1 MKEFNDFLSKN
12 GISEENTPY
21 SEQRL
26 LLKAFLA
33 GMRSQNERINRLL
46 SQNKSLQMDLED
58 CLDCVSQMNLM
69 LSAIEEEQEK

>member
-46 SQNKSLQMDLED
+46 SQNKSLKMDLED
-58 CLDCVSQMNLM
+58 CLDRVSQMNLM
-69 LSAIEEEQEK
+69 LSAMEEEQAK

>member
-12 GISEENTPY
+12 GISEENTPN

-26 LLKAFLA
+26 LMKAFLA

-46 SQNKSLQMDLED
+46 SQNKSLQMYLED
-58 CLDCVSQMNLM
+58 CLDRVSQMNLM
-69 LSAIEEEQEK
+69 FSALEEEQEK

>member
-21 SEQRL
+21 SEHRL
-26 LLKAFLA
+26 LMKAFLA
-33 GMRSQNERINRLL
+33 GMRSQNEIINRLL

-58 CLDCVSQMNLM
+58 CLDRVSQMNLM
-69 LSAIEEEQEK
+69 LSAMEEEQEK

>member
-58 CLDCVSQMNLM
+58 CLDHVSQMNLM
-69 LSAIEEEQEK
+69 LSAMEEEQEK